1 VDVVEE
7 SAEDV
12 EDIEDVEL
20 VTLIT
25 VVLLVLFVVVV
36 LIVLVTCTIMSGVRM
51 CMSKPLV
58 PVTRIVKFP
67 GEALEPAV
75 TIKIEVAVP
84 PETGVTGEPIDVVM
98 PAGALPS
105 HEAVN
110 VTVELKPFM
119 GRIVIVTDLF
129 VF

>member
-1 VDVVEE
+1 MDVVEE

-36 LIVLVTCTIMSGVRM
+36 LMVLVTCTIMSGVRI
-51 CMSKPLV
+51 CVSKPLV

-110 VTVELKPFM
+110 ATVELKLFM
-119 GRIVIVTDLF
+119 G
-129 VF
+129 

>member
-1 VDVVEE
+1 MDVVEE
-7 SAEDV
+7 ST

-20 VTLIT
+20 VTFIT
-25 VVLLVLFVVVV
+25 VVLLVLFVVDV

-51 CMSKPLV
+51 CVSEPLV

-75 TIKIEVAVP
+75 IVKIEVAVL
-84 PETGVTGEPIDVVM
+84 PETGVRGEPIDIVM
-98 PAGALPS
+98 FAGALPS

-110 VTVELKPFM
+110 VTAELKPFR
-119 GRIVIVTDLF
+119 G
-129 VF
+129 

>member
-1 VDVVEE
+1 MEE
-7 SAEDV
+7 SN

-20 VTLIT
+20 KMLT
-25 VVLLVLFVVVV
+25 VVLFVVVV

-51 CMSKPLV
+51 CVSEPLV

-67 GEALEPAV
+67 GAALEPAV
-75 TIKIEVAVP
+75 IVKIEVDVP
-84 PETGVTGEPIDVVM
+84 PETGVTGVPIDIVM
-98 PAGALPS
+98 FAGATPS

-110 VTVELKPFM
+110 VTVELKLFM

-129 VF
+129 AL

>member
-1 VDVVEE
+1 MEE
-7 SAEDV
+7 SA

-20 VTLIT
+20 VTLIA

-36 LIVLVTCTIMSGVRM
+36 LIVLATCTIMSGVRM
-51 CMSKPLV
+51 CVSEPLV

-75 TIKIEVAVP
+75 TTKIEVAVP
-84 PETGVTGEPIDVVM
+84 PETGVTGEPIDIVM
-98 PAGALPS
+98 FAGALPS

-119 GRIVIVTDLF
+119 G
-129 VF
+129 